1 MEAAAATLDA
11 QALLR
16 FRELG
21 PEAIDAV
28 TGRFYATHGTIY
40 AAFGPRGRQA
50 CRDDLA
56 FHLEFLRPVL
66 EFGLI
71 QPMVDYLRWLARVL
85 DARDV
90 PADHLA
96 LSLDLLSEFF
106 ASRMGGAGAG
116 IVVAALARAKAGFLS
131 ADDSP
136 PAIYGHM
143 PAPWDESAA
152 FEGALLAGDRRSA
165 SALFDHCLEQ
175 GRGLVDTELHLIQPA
190 LYGVGRKWQENQV
203 SVAQEHLATA
213 IAQSVM
219 NSGLMKSLLPASNG
233 KRVLLA
239 CVQGNHHSVGL
250 QMVADAFQ
258 LAGWD
263 AQYLGADV
271 PTASLIAHL
280 VMSKPQLLG
289 LSVAFAQQLHVVKE
303 ITARLDGLQS
313 GDRPAVI
320 IGGLA
325 INQFD
330 RLAEQLGADAW
341 SPDSHAAVECAGAFG
356 RVLNS

>member
-1 MEAAAATLDA
+1 MDDDSATLDA

-21 PEAIDAV
+21 PAAIDAV
-28 TGRFYATHGTIY
+28 TERFYTTHGTVY
-40 AAFGPRGRQA
+40 AEFGPKGRQA

-66 EFGLI
+66 EFGLL
-71 QPMVDYLRWLARVL
+71 QPMVDYLRWLATVL
-85 DARDV
+85 ETRGI
-90 PADHLA
+90 PAEHLA
-96 LSLDLLSEFF
+96 LSLDWLAEFF
-106 ASRMGGAGAG
+106 ASHMSGADAG
-116 IVVAALARAKAGFLS
+116 VVATALARTKARFLL

-143 PAPWDESAA
+143 PVPWDDSADFES
-152 FEGALLAGDRRSA
+152 ALLAGDRRSA
-165 SALFDHCLEQ
+165 EALFDRHLK
-175 GRGLVDTELHLIQPA
+175 GHGLVDTELHLVQPA
-190 LYGVGRKWQENQV
+190 LYSVGRRWQENQV

-219 NSGLMKSLLPASNG
+219 SSGLMKSPIPASNG

-250 QMVADAFQ
+250 LMVADAFQ
-258 LAGWD
+258 LAGWNVH
-263 AQYLGADV
+263 YLGADV
-271 PTASLIAHL
+271 PTTSILQHL
-280 VMSKPQLLG
+280 GVFKPHLLA
-289 LSVAFAQQLHVVKE
+289 LSVSFAQQLPVVKE
-303 ITARLDGLQS
+303 ITARLNGLPP

-330 RLAEQLGADAW
+330 RLANRLGADAW
-341 SPDSHAAVECAGAFG
+341 GPDARAAVERAGSFMAAS
-356 RVLNS
+356 NP